1 MRKLGTALMP
11 SWRDRS
17 QSWSTAALKV
27 WLCRTSSRSCPLQ
40 SDRRG
45 RRRQGF
51 DRVQVLPICE
61 IGPEHGVVESVRFPV
76 GLRPFCR
83 FLGTTRVEAH
93 AALTERQPQA
103 AGRLFEPLQHLRNV
117 DAAPGEQVLERDPF
131 GRDLRVQRK
140 SRPVQIDLEL
150 LFQSFITPGN
160 EVAPGSD
167 EIRENL
173 QDVFIFSF
181 HF

>member
-1 MRKLGTALMP
+1 
-11 SWRDRS
+11 
-17 QSWSTAALKV
+17 
-27 WLCRTSSRSCPLQ
+27 
-40 SDRRG
+40 
-45 RRRQGF
+45 
-51 DRVQVLPICE
+51 
-61 IGPEHGVVESVRFPV
+61 V

-93 AALTERQPQA
+93 AALTERQSQA
-103 AGRLFEPLQHLRNV
+103 AGRLFEPLQHLRYV
-117 DAAPGEQVLERDPF
+117 DAAPGKQVLECDPF

-140 SRPVQIDLEL
+140 SRPVQIDPEL
-150 LFQSFITPGN
+150 LFQSFITSSN

-173 QDVFIFSF
+173 QDVIIFSF